1 MFIRELKIGGR
12 RESQICVT
20 LLNPPPPRPQRNL
33 CSSVKSVGH
42 RCVKTGNTLAIS
54 DISLIFASCKVL
66 NIRIMRTFNYNEIQN
81 TPIWN
86 EVKNWSDDRKN
97 ALITLL
103 YSTMK
108 GINPYE
114 VPEDKVQ
121 AFVNDMPHEVLE
133 MASEYAIKE
142 SRSGR
147 GLSHSQA
154 MEKIKEQRGW
164 RNH

>member
-1 MFIRELKIGGR
+1 MNYGYARVSSIDQNEDRQFIELQKANIKKSNIYVDKQSGKDF
-12 RESQICVT
+12 
-20 LLNPPPPRPQRNL
+20 NRPQYNKL
-33 CSSVKSVGH
+33 VK
-42 RCVKTGNTLAIS
+42 KLKPK
-54 DISLIFASCKVL
+54 DVL
-66 NIRIMRTFNYNEIQN
+66 YVLSIDRLGRNYNEIQN

>member
-1 MFIRELKIGGR
+1 
-12 RESQICVT
+12 
-20 LLNPPPPRPQRNL
+20 
-33 CSSVKSVGH
+33 
-42 RCVKTGNTLAIS
+42 
-54 DISLIFASCKVL
+54 
-66 NIRIMRTFNYNEIQN
+66 MRTFNYNEIQN
-81 TPIWN
+81 TSIWN

-114 VPEDKVQ
+114 VPEDKKQ

-147 GLSHSQA
+147 GFSHSQA

-164 RNH
+164 K